1 MGNKSL
7 AKLRPADL
15 NDFRRHTTFTEAEIQ
30 EWYKCF
36 HKDCPSGELTADEF
50 KKIYA
55 QFFTAGDSSAFAEH
69 VFRCF
74 DTNGDRKVSFREF
87 LLALH
92 TTAHGTLEQKL
103 EWAFHLYDRDGDGYI
118 SRDEM
123 FVIIDAIYKMIG
135 STAQLPED
143 ESTAEK
149 RTNKIFRSYDN
160 DRDGRLSREEFIR
173 GAKADQSIVQLLQS
187 DRRPMSTS
195 AANMSFH
202 SSENTPSSSTAR
214 LRT

>member
-1 MGNKSL
+1 MNNI
-7 AKLRPADL
+7 LRTVSSCICL
-15 NDFRRHTTFTEAEIQ
+15 FSIE

-36 HKDCPSGELTADEF
+36 HKDCPSGQLTADEF

-55 QFFTAGDSSAFAEH
+55 QFFTSGDSSAFAEH

-92 TTAHGTLEQKL
+92 TTANGTLEEKL

-123 FVIIDAIYKMIG
+123 FVIIDVSKQN
-135 STAQLPED
+135 TK
-143 ESTAEK
+143 EK
-149 RTNKIFRSYDN
+149 K
-160 DRDGRLSREEFIR
+160 
-173 GAKADQSIVQLLQS
+173 
-187 DRRPMSTS
+187 
-195 AANMSFH
+195 
-202 SSENTPSSSTAR
+202 
-214 LRT
+214 